1 MSASM
6 PGSLKAEPN
15 LTPLLDLV
23 FQLITFFMLLINF
36 GKDDFNA
43 QVRLPSATS
52 ARPGDVSSNPDE
64 DRLVIHINKDGQL
77 LARKDVGGDD
87 ALEYDRAVKYL
98 HDQAQLVRESFAQF
112 RDKRFS
118 PGEKLPTTLVIR
130 ADKET
135 RFEDLHRLIAAA
147 QKEGFQDFAMKVL
160 TR

>member
-52 ARPGDVSSNPDE
+52 ARPGDVAASADE
-64 DRLVIHINKDGQL
+64 DRLVVHVNKDGQV
-77 LARKDVGGDD
+77 LARKDSGGDD
-87 ALEYDRAVKYL
+87 PLEYDRAVRYL
-98 HDQAQLVRESFAQF
+98 HDQAQLVRVNFAQF
-112 RDKRFS
+112 RNKRFN

-147 QKEGFQDFAMKVL
+147 QKEGFQDFSLKVL